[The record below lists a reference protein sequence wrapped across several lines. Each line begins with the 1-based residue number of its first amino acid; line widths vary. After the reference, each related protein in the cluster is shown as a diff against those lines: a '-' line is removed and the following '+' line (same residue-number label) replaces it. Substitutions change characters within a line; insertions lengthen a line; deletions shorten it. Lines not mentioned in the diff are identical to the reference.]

1 MIPKIIHQI
10 WLGPNK
16 KPDIWMDSWKINYC
30 QKYPDWEYKLWT
42 EKEILELNLR
52 NKIHYDNETFYNAK
66 SDIARY
72 EILYQYGGVFIDA
85 DSLWLQHDLNDI
97 LEKSKDTNF
106 FAASEPSNTNIYAN
120 GVFGCTPNHIIVRA
134 MILYINLNYNRLKL
148 LYEQEKYIWMITGTK
163 PFTKII
169 NKFKNQ
175 TYLLNHEY
183 FYPISFHKNN
193 LNIEILQFKKD
204 YPKAI
209 MLQYGY
215 TTKNILSLG
224 CNYPNP
230 AMQTNSVHFFLALN
244 CVLPEVR
251 KHFPDSGEDITVEL
265 FDVKELEEMIRY
277 GRV

>member
-16 KPDIWMDSWKINYC
+16 RPDIWLNSWKINYC
-30 QKYPDWEYKLWT
+30 SKYSDWKYKLWT
-42 EKEILELNLR
+42 EKEISEFNLR
-52 NKIHYDNETFYNAK
+52 NKLYYENETFYNGK
-66 SDIARY
+66 SDIVRY
-72 EILYQYGGVFIDA
+72 EILNKYGGVFIDA

-97 LEKSKDTNF
+97 LEQSKDTNF

-148 LYEQEKYIWMITGTK
+148 LYTQEKDIWMITGTK

-169 NKFKNQ
+169 NKFKTQ

-193 LNIEILQFKKD
+193 SF
-204 YPKAI
+204 
-209 MLQYGY
+209 
-215 TTKNILSLG
+215 
-224 CNYPNP
+224 
-230 AMQTNSVHFFLALN
+230 
-244 CVLPEVR
+244 
-251 KHFPDSGEDITVEL
+251 
-265 FDVKELEEMIRY
+265 
-277 GRV
+277 